1 MTDMNIFQSK
11 LMDLANFQT
20 VMAVLSSVTKIMIKD
35 PIKMDLI
42 QYNGERTVIGILK
55 GSSGELDF

>member
-1 MTDMNIFQSK
+1 
-11 LMDLANFQT
+11 MDLANFQT

-35 PIKMDLI
+35 PIKKDLI